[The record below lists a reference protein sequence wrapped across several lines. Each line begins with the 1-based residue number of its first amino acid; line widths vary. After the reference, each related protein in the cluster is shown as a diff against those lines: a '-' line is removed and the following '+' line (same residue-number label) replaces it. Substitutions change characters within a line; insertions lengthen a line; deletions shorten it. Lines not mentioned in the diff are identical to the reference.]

1 MSEAVAKLK
10 PLLAALTADERAE
23 LSEYLTALTNG
34 TAEGEGEEGEL
45 TEEEWEE
52 VWADEINRRIADA
65 EAGKTDSM
73 PHEEFMRQMKE
84 KYG

>member
-1 MSEAVAKLK
+1 MSEAAEKLK

-23 LSEYLTALTNG
+23 LVEYLIALNG
-34 TAEGEGEEGEL
+34 HGESEGDDR
-45 TEEEWEE
+45 TPEEWEAE
-52 VWADEINRRIADA
+52 WADEINRRIEAA
-65 EAGKTDSM
+65 KAGKTDSM

>member
-1 MSEAVAKLK
+1 MSEAAEKLK
-10 PLLAALTADERAE
+10 PLLAALSADERAE
-23 LSEYLTALTNG
+23 LTDYLRSLDD
-34 TAEGEGEEGEL
+34 GEEEL

-52 VWADEINRRIADA
+52 AWADEINRRIADA
-65 EAGKTDSM
+65 AANGSDSM